1 MSDIP
6 LPSSTDGP
14 RPWRFRSPA
23 LALALLTVVAG
34 FADGHALSRFD
45 VFVANQSGNIVR
57 IGMGLVGDYP
67 AWQDALVSV
76 IGFAL
81 GGVVGWWLTRV
92 ASRYSWSLVHARLLA
107 TALLVM
113 IWFIAAAVDA
123 PVWVLALTAAAAMG
137 VMAMVLTHVAGVR
150 AQPTFQ
156 SANVLSSGVGIAEWL
171 TGDSGQGRTLV
182 LVGGLTVVCYG
193 VGGALGALTASGGP
207 AALLIVLAVLAIVTT
222 LLKRVSSA
230 SDPASDPAA

>member
-6 LPSSTDGP
+6 LPPSTDGP
-14 RPWRFRSPA
+14 RAWRFRSPA

-57 IGMGLVGDYP
+57 IGMGLVGDYQ

-81 GGVVGWWLTRV
+81 GGVLGWWLTRL
-92 ASRYSWSLVHARLLA
+92 STRYSWSLVHARLIA
-107 TALLVM
+107 TAVLV
-113 IWFIAAAVDA
+113 IAWFIAAALSG
-123 PVWVLALTAAAAMG
+123 PVWLLALTAAAAMG

-156 SANVLSSGVGIAEWL
+156 SANVLSSGVGLAEWL
-171 TGDSGQGRTLV
+171 TGESSQGRTLV

-207 AALLIVLAVLAIVTT
+207 AALLIVLAVLAVVTA
-222 LLKRVSSA
+222 LLTRA
-230 SDPASDPAA
+230 ATHADPSRDPAA